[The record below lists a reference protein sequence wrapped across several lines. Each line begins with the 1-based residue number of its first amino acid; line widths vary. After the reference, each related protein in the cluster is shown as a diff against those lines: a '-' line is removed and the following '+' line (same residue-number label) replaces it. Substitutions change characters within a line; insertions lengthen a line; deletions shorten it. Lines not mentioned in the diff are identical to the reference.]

1 MQASAWF
8 QVSCPMCTAA
18 LQVELSAGFNDVQ
31 CSLVLECKQTFRVYL
46 PPERLQNA
54 VEPTIWRRPEVMHA
68 PSAALQAYR
77 SYMHR
82 ELLRLKQEQPNL
94 HRTERMKV
102 AGAQWAT
109 AAENP
114 AVQPAATAMDEDTT
128 APAGADAEADHDEAP
143 PAARVAGRE
152 RSGLRLGGRG
162 RQFGGAA
169 ADRCQGGP

>member
-31 CSLVLECKQTFRVYL
+31 CSLVLECK
-46 PPERLQNA
+46 
-54 VEPTIWRRPEVMHA
+54 HA
-68 PSAALQAYR
+68 L
-77 SYMHR
+77 
-82 ELLRLKQEQPNL
+82 
-94 HRTERMKV
+94 
-102 AGAQWAT
+102 
-109 AAENP
+109 
-114 AVQPAATAMDEDTT
+114 TT

-162 RQFGGAA
+162 RQFGGG
-169 ADRCQGGP
+169 RGR